1 MEEEEGVDGRS
12 MEEVQ
17 VFIGV
22 EREDYVVS
30 LANKLRKKARKYNKK
45 RSTLMNV

>member
-1 MEEEEGVDGRS
+1 MEEEGVDGRS
-12 MEEVQ
+12 MEEVK

-22 EREDYVVS
+22 ERKDYVVS
-30 LANKLRKKARKYNKK
+30 LANKLRKKARKYYNKK